1 MKSVN
6 KNIFMAVLSGTGG
19 FLTAYIILGLLVTV
33 FFGSGYYLIKKHNKK
48 NTKLLKEIQPM
59 QYLGILLCIIGML
72 PFIKYFFA
80 GFLMEG
86 GFLFA
91 DNLFAE

>member
-1 MKSVN
+1 MKSAN
-6 KNIFMAVLSGTGG
+6 KNIFMAILSGTGG

-86 GFLFA
+86 GSLLA